1 MPNITSSFLKKISSL
16 CGLISII
23 GALFFLISALLL
35 GLVQPGYNHF
45 IDTISV
51 LVLGKYGWI
60 QQLNFIVLAASFGS
74 LGIGLGLLFY
84 KRFWN
89 KLTIGFL
96 FLSLCII
103 FVLFF
108 KSDPVDRTQIKLTV
122 FHSQEG
128 LIHFSTT
135 FIMVI
140 LIPLFFV
147 DLIKKLN
154 KQKLTQSLGRYTFWV
169 ITVNVFFGLLWF
181 YCRRIGVGFE
191 IKGLWQKGL
200 TLNVLIWMMVMG
212 RWLYRD

>member
-1 MPNITSSFLKKISSL
+1 MSWFTRL
-16 CGLISII
+16 CGLASII
-23 GALFFLISALLL
+23 GALFFLISVLLL

-51 LVLGKYGWI
+51 LVLGKYGWV

-89 KLTIGFL
+89 RLTISFL
-96 FLSLCII
+96 LLSLCVI

-108 KSDPVDRTQIKLTV
+108 KADPVDRTQVKLITL
-122 FHSQEG
+122 HSQGG

-135 FIMVI
+135 FIMLI
-140 LIPLFFV
+140 LIPLFFIDV
-147 DLIKKLN
+147 IKKLD
-154 KQKLTQSLGRYTFWV
+154 KHKSTQGLGRYTFWV
-169 ITVNVFFGLLWF
+169 IMVNVFFGLLWF

-212 RWLYRD
+212 KWLYFPPTPPMRN